1 MSHPSAYLGHLPNG
15 NPVQTHSADR
25 YYAVYGL
32 VMIAVEN
39 AAGHRIWQ
47 ATQNGRVIFSHPE
60 HNKARDGAV
69 MLLTGA

>member
-1 MSHPSAYLGHLPNG
+1 MSQSIYMGHLPNG
-15 NPVQTHSADR
+15 NPVQAHSADR
-25 YYAVYGL
+25 FYASYGL

-39 AAGHRIWQ
+39 REGKRLWQ

-60 HNKARDGAV
+60 HNKARDAAV

>member
-1 MSHPSAYLGHLPNG
+1 MSQSIYMGHLPNG

-25 YYAVYGL
+25 YYAAYGL
-32 VMIAVEN
+32 VMIAIEN
-39 AAGHRIWQ
+39 REGKRLWQ
-47 ATQNGRVIFSHPE
+47 ATQNGRVVFSHPE